1 MTNSFPQV
9 ETTSIITDLIAH
21 HAPVAI
27 GVSGGKDSDV
37 AAFETN
43 ATLEAA
49 GHTGPVILIH
59 SDLGRVEHKDSLPA
73 CERLASRLGLDL
85 IVVRRKAG
93 DLMDRWLAR
102 WRSNVERYSQLQC
115 VKLILP
121 WSTPSM
127 RFCTSELKTAII
139 CRDLVERY
147 PERTIISV
155 SGIRRQESTTRA
167 LAPICA
173 PQSKLTSKTYGT
185 QGYDWHPILPWTLE
199 QVLAYHRYRSFP
211 LHEAY
216 TKYGMSRVS
225 CAYCILAGLADLTAS
240 ATNPEN
246 HDIYREMVALEII
259 SAFSFQSARWL
270 GDVAPHLLSSEML
283 AGLKEAKRRAARREQ
298 IERRIPAHLHYKKG
312 WPTVMPTRNEAIL
325 LSEVRCSI
333 AELMRFTLHYTEPDA
348 ILSRYAELMAM
359 NAAKRGGDVIPA
371 SISPMQ
377 QSLWNIDQ
385 QESEVQA

>member
-1 MTNSFPQV
+1 MIPPFPEL
-9 ETTSIITDLIAH
+9 ETTPVITDLIAH

-37 AAFETN
+37 AAFEVK
-43 ATLEAA
+43 AYLEAV
-49 GHTGPVILIH
+49 GHKGPVLLIH
-59 SDLGRVEHKDSLPA
+59 SDLGRIEHKDSLPT

-93 DLMDRWLAR
+93 DLMDRWLVR
-102 WRSNVERYSQLQC
+102 WQNNVERYSQLLC

-147 PERTIISV
+147 PRQMILSV

-173 PQSKLTSKTYGT
+173 PQSKLTSKTFGT
-185 QGYDWHPILPWTLE
+185 QGYDWYPLLPWTLE
-199 QVLAYHRYRSFP
+199 QVLAYHQYCSFP

-225 CAYCILAGLADLTAS
+225 CAYCILAGLADLIAS
-240 ATNPEN
+240 ATNPET
-246 HDIYREMVALEII
+246 HDIYREMVALEVT
-259 SAFSFQSARWL
+259 SAFSFQSGRWL
-270 GDVAPHLLSSEML
+270 GDVAPHLLSEEML
-283 AGLKEAKRRAARREQ
+283 AGLKEAKRRAAMREQ
-298 IERRIPAHLHYKKG
+298 IERRIPSHLQYKKG
-312 WPTVMPTRNEAIL
+312 WPTVMPTYQEAVL
-325 LSEVRCSI
+325 LSEARRTV
-333 AELMRFTLHYTEPDA
+333 ADLMHFMLHYIEPDA
-348 ILSRYAELMAM
+348 ILDRYAELMAKS
-359 NAAKRGGDVIPA
+359 AAKRGGKVTPA
-371 SISPMQ
+371 EIQPLQ
-377 QSLWNIDQ
+377 QSLWNV
-385 QESEVQA
+385 EVCA